1 MRLGFPSTFQGMMLK
16 VPIVWMGM
24 LGVAASGFA
33 IWKTPRLLAIDAGDD
48 GKGFS

>member
-1 MRLGFPSTFQGMMLK
+1 MLV

-33 IWKTPRLLAIDAGDD
+33 IWETPRLLAIDAGDD
-48 GKGFS
+48 GMQFLRLLQGV